1 MSENETQTSDDT
13 AQSGEASWYGEDNAT
28 FGDRLVAAREAA
40 GMSAR
45 DLARRLG
52 IKDKTLRNWEE
63 DVSEPRANKLQMLSG
78 VLNVSMRWLLSGA
91 GAGIDAPDQPEPISP
106 ELEGLL
112 LELRGLKVQ
121 MMQGSEKLA
130 RLEKALRRVMKEG

>member
-1 MSENETQTSDDT
+1 MSENEQEISDPNAIESSD
-13 AQSGEASWYGEDNAT
+13 WYAEGNAT
-28 FGDRLVAAREAA
+28 FGDRLVGAREAA

-63 DVSEPRANKLQMLSG
+63 DIAEPRANKLQMLSG

-91 GAGIDAPDQPEPISP
+91 GEGVDAPDEAEQISP

-112 LELRGLKVQ
+112 LELRALKVQ
-121 MMQGSEKLA
+121 MVQGSEKLA

>member
-1 MSENETQTSDDT
+1 MSENETALSDNA
-13 AQSGEASWYGEDNAT
+13 AQSDEADWFSEDSAT

-40 GMSAR
+40 GMAPR

-63 DVSEPRANKLQMLSG
+63 DISEPRANKLQMLSG
-78 VLNVSMRWLLSGA
+78 VLNVSMRWLLSGM
-91 GAGIDAPDQPEPISP
+91 GDGIDAPDQPEQISP

-112 LELRGLKVQ
+112 LELRAMKVQ

-130 RLEKALRRVMKEG
+130 RLEKALRRVLKEG

>member
-1 MSENETQTSDDT
+1 MSENETKMSDPDAQTSND
-13 AQSGEASWYGEDNAT
+13 WYGEGNAT

-40 GMSAR
+40 AMSPR
-45 DLARRLG
+45 ELARRLG

-63 DVSEPRANKLQMLSG
+63 DAAEPRANKLQMLAG
-78 VLNVSMRWLLSGA
+78 VLNVSMRWLLSGE
-91 GAGIDAPDQPEPISP
+91 GDGIDGPDQPEQISP

-112 LELRGLKVQ
+112 LELRALRVQ